1 MSRLHPVDDPSDFD
15 RAESRETFPLKAGK
29 RTFVTLAAT
38 LMSSLC
44 FAADLA
50 AASALR
56 IAIAPFAGEAGAL
69 AISKQLTE
77 QISRRDVERLIA
89 PGEFVADNT
98 FEPRAADVRRWA
110 YNSAVDVVV
119 VGRVYTVGKAK
130 RRTRIVETVVRSG
143 HSGAE
148 LSRHEVASAR
158 GASMHEA
165 LDTLAASILSGLG
178 YVEVPSEAGTEENTE
193 GSNVDL
199 SKSSQP
205 GQPGQPGQSGHGLD
219 AERWKHGFRSD
230 APIEIKA
237 EEAEIINRVGGR
249 RLIFQR
255 NVHVQQA
262 NVSLRSDRL
271 EALYRKGESEPR
283 ELRAEGRVAIDQ
295 GHSRAKCDRALYRR
309 EGNRLTCSGHAEL
322 IQGCDIVR
330 GESIELNLAGDQARV
345 TGAASIVIQPE
356 SEANA
361 GCSTDREQP

>member
-1 MSRLHPVDDPSDFD
+1 MSRLHPVDDPFDFD

-29 RTFVTLAAT
+29 RTFATLAAT
-38 LMSSLC
+38 LMGSLC

-50 AASALR
+50 AAPALR
-56 IAIAPFAGEAGAL
+56 VAIAPFAGEAGAL
-69 AISKQLTE
+69 AISKQLAE

-110 YNSAVDVVV
+110 YNSAVDAVV
-119 VGRVYTVGKAK
+119 VGRVYTVGNAK

-158 GASMHEA
+158 GASIHES

-193 GSNVDL
+193 GGNVDV

-205 GQPGQPGQSGHGLD
+205 GQSGHSLD
-219 AERWKHGFRSD
+219 AERSKHGFRSD

-237 EEAEIINRVGGR
+237 EEAEIINLDGGR

-262 NVSLRSDRL
+262 NISLRSDRL

-295 GHSRAKCDRALYRR
+295 GHRRAKCDRAIYRR

-330 GESIELNLAGDQARV
+330 GESIEFDLAGDQARV
-345 TGAASIVIQPE
+345 TGAASIVIHPE

-361 GCSTDREQP
+361 GCSTDRGQP

>member
-1 MSRLHPVDDPSDFD
+1 M
-15 RAESRETFPLKAGK
+15 G
-29 RTFVTLAAT
+29 
-38 LMSSLC
+38 SLC

-50 AASALR
+50 ATPALR
-56 IAIAPFAGEAGAL
+56 VAIAPFAGEAGAL
-69 AISKQLTE
+69 AISKQLAE

-110 YNSAVDVVV
+110 YNSAVDAVV
-119 VGRVYTVGKAK
+119 VGRVYTVGNAK

-158 GASMHEA
+158 GASIHES

-193 GSNVDL
+193 GGNVDL

-205 GQPGQPGQSGHGLD
+205 GQSGHSLD
-219 AERWKHGFRSD
+219 AERSKHGFRSD

-237 EEAEIINRVGGR
+237 EEAEIINLDGGR

-262 NVSLRSDRL
+262 NISLRSDRL

-295 GHSRAKCDRALYRR
+295 GHRRAKCDRAIYRR
-309 EGNRLTCSGHAEL
+309 EDNRLTCSGHAEL

-330 GESIELNLAGDQARV
+330 GESIEFDLAGDQARV
-345 TGAASIVIQPE
+345 TGAASIVIYPE

-361 GCSTDREQP
+361 GCSTDRGQP